1 MGKNS
6 AIGVLSF
13 SVANRRRD
21 FLLPSVA
28 PSASLVLAETCQPGD
43 STPRFLAAQRSA
55 VSSRREEVAQRKPFK
70 RVFSGLFRKQ
80 KGCGPFEIPG
90 VPDLQC
96 LTSRAPPTYFG
107 STLFLACKHLP
118 VCKMTDDYAAKQQI
132 WGHLSAARHFCS
144 AKILA
149 GRAAMGDGGPHRRGG
164 SPRAKKFPEEI
175 CFAPSRVLQICRTP
189 DYRVLKST
197 RVRSTSTTIRI
208 GQPRGA
214 RGAAPLCFRRSPE
227 ETIPKGFLW
236 AISSRRLDTALLCAA
251 KKRGVESPGWQAS
264 ASGTLATAPRQEVKR
279 QPRQARPNLNLL
291 LKPSQGFYKL
301 RCCSAAAAN
310 ETRAG
315 FDKPLHMLRKLA

>member
-28 PSASLVLAETCQPGD
+28 PSASLVWQRPASWFN

-55 VSSRREEVAQRKPFK
+55 VSSLGEEVAQREPLKGFPLDSFGNK
-70 RVFSGLFRKQ
+70 RAAALLR
-80 KGCGPFEIPG
+80 
-90 VPDLQC
+90 
-96 LTSRAPPTYFG
+96 SREFQICIAFPMGQSSTDFG
-107 STLFLACKHLP
+107 GTLFLACKHLL

-149 GRAAMGDGGPHRRGG
+149 GGLRWGDGGPHRRAG

-227 ETIPKGFLW
+227 
-236 AISSRRLDTALLCAA
+236 
-251 KKRGVESPGWQAS
+251 
-264 ASGTLATAPRQEVKR
+264 GTLSRVPFGQ
-279 QPRQARPNLNLL
+279 LL
-291 LKPSQGFYKL
+291 RRGSTRRFFAQL
-301 RCCSAAAAN
+301 RSVGSN
-310 ETRAG
+310 DPAG
-315 FDKPLHMLRKLA
+315 RLLPVNPWRLRHDR